1 MAHAQFLEAEG
12 PQALL
17 SHMLFHTRDVDEARE
32 GVAKVFS
39 PHDLRVMGSG
49 GTVDSC
55 MHHVS
60 LGGIT
65 LSRLRYGTTVDIDP
79 GCTDNFYLV
88 QMPISGICE
97 VSCGKDTVASS
108 PRVASVITP
117 TLPMWEHW
125 EVGCDKVIVKIDR
138 ALLERHCARHL
149 GHELTKPINFQ
160 LGMDLESNQVE
171 SWRRLVELL
180 VSEVDHGGA
189 MLASPLIRANF
200 EQTVAGALLF
210 SQPSNYIDDLRR
222 PPLPIAPYYVKRAE
236 EYMRSHVD
244 EPISVIELA
253 EYAGVG
259 TRALYAGFQNF
270 RGVSPMAFLKSLRL
284 DQVRQALLAGPN
296 QATVTEIAMRW
307 GFSHLGHFA
316 AAYRKKFGESP
327 CQTMRAYRADPGN
340 SFGPH

>member
-1 MAHAQFLEAEG
+1 MVHARFLEAEG

-17 SHMLFHTRDVDEARE
+17 SHLLFHTRDIDEAHE

-39 PHDLRVMGSG
+39 PHNLQIKGSSNA
-49 GTVDSC
+49 VDSS
-55 MHHVS
+55 MYHVS
-60 LGGIT
+60 LGGIAI
-65 LSRLRYGTTVDIDP
+65 SRLRYGATVKIDR
-79 GCTDNFYLV
+79 GCTDNFFLV
-88 QMPISGICE
+88 QMPISGACE
-97 VSCGKDTVASS
+97 MSCGSDTIVLN
-108 PRVASVITP
+108 PRLAAVVTP
-117 TLPMWEHW
+117 TLPLRVHW
-125 EVGCDKVIVKIDR
+125 QADCDKIFVKIDR

-149 GHELTKPINFQ
+149 GYELKKPINFQ
-160 LGMDLESNQVE
+160 LGMDLESSQVG

-180 VSEVDHGGA
+180 VTEVDHGGA

-327 CQTMRAYRADPGN
+327 CQTMRAYRADPGS